1 VAFSARFNARPQAQI
16 STHADGIFAPA
27 IVSRDARNLDI
38 TQLSVKRAPALIL
51 SPYLQADDK
60 SARDTGGLLEPL
72 DETAAYAEAL
82 ETRVNGKKM
91 QVRAFVAEMHDGEAG
106 KTPPGPCRQHDGVR
120 TANVPRDACAIP
132 GPR

>member
-1 VAFSARFNARPQAQI
+1 MIAGS
-16 STHADGIFAPA
+16 HLEAD
-27 IVSRDARNLDI
+27 NE
-38 TQLSVKRAPALIL
+38 
-51 SPYLQADDK
+51 

-106 KTPPGPCRQHDGVR
+106 ETPLDPSRQYDTVGA
-120 TANVPRDACAIP
+120 ANVLRYACTIP